1 MNSIYPRKYK
11 LSLTAAALSVS
22 ESVIIAEVYCK
33 CRDWNQTKQIV
44 NENNLL
50 QSRTRSRTV
59 RTAREL
65 IQRLELLTD
74 SQLELL
80 VDGNLAEQKYLLWL
94 AVCKTYEFIKEFAN
108 EVLHEK
114 FLSRSLK
121 ITDLDYDS
129 FFNRKAGWNDDLE
142 KIAASTSQKIRR
154 VTFLMMREAGLIT
167 DDNTILRAM
176 LSSRLVE
183 ALKPDAPLSFNIFP
197 LDPTEVQG

>member
-1 MNSIYPRKYK
+1 MTLITHPSKYK
-11 LSLTAAALSVS
+11 LSLTGASLSIS
-22 ESVIIAEVYCK
+22 ESVIIAEVYLK
-33 CRDWNQTKQIV
+33 CRDWKQTKQII

-50 QSRTRSRTV
+50 QSRTKSRTL

-74 SQLELL
+74 LQLQLL
-80 VDGNLAEQKYLLWL
+80 VDGNQTEQKYLLWL
-94 AVCKTYEFIKEFAN
+94 AVCKTYEFIKEFAT

-114 FLSRSLK
+114 FLSRSMK

-129 FFNRKAGWNDDLE
+129 FFNRKAGWNDALE
-142 KIAASTSQKIRR
+142 KITASTSQKIRR

-197 LDPTEVQG
+197 LEPTEV